1 MGKPTAIVPINREVL
16 LPIWQDASLVNTR
29 EGRGSRTVGAF
40 SSFPT
45 FTQKWSRL
53 APRGQDFADTM
64 ARMFIRIPPGDY
76 DKFLAELD
84 DPETRNIATFLCG
97 DDAGKGGVG
106 YLDFI
111 IQDATHQYNE
121 KVQVCET
128 LSDNYVAFFFGS
140 QAPMF
145 TYRGTLYNTYEDDWT
160 MRMFRIFRDLARGTQ
175 LARRGLVLY
184 LKYDS
189 VIVQG
194 AMVDFRY
201 ALRSGMEMSTSFD
214 FSLLVKSVNII
225 YGGEGDPTDL
235 VNEKHFAPEG
245 YHTDD
250 VGAYNAAATNTYM
263 GTPEGGPEGVS
274 EEEPPVGGTANF
286 DTSGGGTS
294 WMPDDWDSD
303 AYATPPP
310 GGSGTES
317 VPPSPEGQIMG
328 ATKDPAKIA
337 LLQQLHNQQQTLTTG
352 G

>member
-1 MGKPTAIVPINREVL
+1 
-16 LPIWQDASLVNTR
+16 
-29 EGRGSRTVGAF
+29 
-40 SSFPT
+40 
-45 FTQKWSRL
+45 
-53 APRGQDFADTM
+53 M
-64 ARMFIRIPPGDY
+64 ARMFIRIPAGDY

-84 DPETRNIATFLCG
+84 DPDTRTIATYLTG

-111 IQDATHQYNE
+111 LQDVQHQYNE

-128 LSDNYVAFFFGS
+128 LSDNYVAFFFGH

-145 TYRGTLYNTYEDDWT
+145 TYRGTLYNTYQDDWT
-160 MRMFRIFRDLARGTQ
+160 MRMLRIFRDLARGTQ

-201 ALRSGMEMSTSFD
+201 ALRSGHEMSTNFD

-225 YGGEGDPTDL
+225 YGAEGLPTDL

-250 VGAYNAAATNTYM
+250 SGAYNAASTNTYVDA
-263 GTPEGGPEGVS
+263 PPGGPEGVS
-274 EEEPPVGGTANF
+274 ESPPIVSQTENYDATGGGTTYLPDDLDPEATYQPPTPPVGTESTPA
-286 DTSGGGTS
+286 
-294 WMPDDWDSD
+294 SD
-303 AYATPPP
+303 QGASQNDQGPPP
-310 GGSGTES
+310 FSDPGDQFATET
-317 VPPSPEGQIMG
+317 PSI
-328 ATKDPAKIA
+328 
-337 LLQQLHNQQQTLTTG
+337 
-352 G
+352 